1 MRKLKA
7 QVGGG
12 FGGLHTAPWRG
23 AVCLC
28 REQRRVGEKETD
40 GQGPRPGTGD
50 GTLPFRPQSIT
61 SGFL

>member
-1 MRKLKA
+1 M
-7 QVGGG
+7 
-12 FGGLHTAPWRG
+12 APWRG